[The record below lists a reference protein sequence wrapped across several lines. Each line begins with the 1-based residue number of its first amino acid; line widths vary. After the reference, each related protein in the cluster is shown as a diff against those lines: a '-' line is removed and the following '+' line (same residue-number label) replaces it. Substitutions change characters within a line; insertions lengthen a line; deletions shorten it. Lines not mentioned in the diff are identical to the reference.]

1 MLEFQRQSANALLM
15 ILGLF
20 SFGCSFSK
28 DETEAK
34 PVQVCYGLA
43 DRKVMRINWQA
54 TKADGS
60 LVNGYIVG
68 KGTLDQSSPD
78 SLLQGLFEIEFDV
91 FSLDSFN
98 PLRNERLINYFF
110 MADVHPVIE
119 YKGVIKS
126 INIET
131 LPESGERRSA
141 VVDGDLVLAG
151 QPLFTSLNVD
161 IINQNGII
169 FAKQSDDKPGFID
182 LSTNETVAMY
192 LDKMLHTA
200 NVAPINPKIT
210 LSGIMP
216 LVSPCR

>member
-1 MLEFQRQSANALLM
+1 MLESPRKSVSVLLM

-20 SFGCSFSK
+20 NCFCGSK
-28 DETEAK
+28 KSADKK
-34 PVQVCYGLA
+34 PVQTCYGLS

-54 TKADGS
+54 TKSDGS
-60 LVNGYIVG
+60 LVNGYIIG
-68 KGTLDQSSPD
+68 RGTLEQSSSN

-98 PLRNERLINYFF
+98 SLRNERLINYFF

-119 YKGVIKS
+119 YKGVVKS
-126 INIET
+126 INIES
-131 LPESGERRSA
+131 LPESGDRRSA

-151 QPLFTSLNVD
+151 QPVFTSLNVD
-161 IINQNGII
+161 IINQSGII

-182 LSTNETVAMY
+182 LSSNQTVAMY

-200 NVAPINPKIT
+200 NVASINPKIN
-210 LSGIMP
+210 LSGVMP
-216 LVSPCR
+216 LVSPCN